1 MSAKSIGTSEKVTC
15 LHAVTLPEA
24 RPVAQHC
31 CPICHTD
38 GAKEAERRG
47 PKENTGIRRQM
58 TCRLAVSYVA
68 MHAASLIHER

>member
-1 MSAKSIGTSEKVTC
+1 MSAESFGTSEMVTC

-24 RPVAQHC
+24 RPGAQHS

-47 PKENTGIRRQM
+47 MKEGTGIEREM
-58 TCRLAVSYVA
+58 TCGLAVGYTLC
-68 MHAASLIHER
+68 MLHT